1 MICWL
6 LTNLYVSWEKREMKT
21 YLLHTVSRKNIL
33 KCKILSL
40 HALARLHK
48 RSISTGS
55 LAFSRQKGSVSHF
68 CQCALETWHFIQS
81 LNHQWK
87 CMCVTSKHKQGG
99 LPYTM
104 ACKMLPFTETVS
116 WKPLNMI
123 YCMTKPQTTL
133 QRVLKIIRT
142 FHWIISLHATKPET
156 FSFFLLQWE
165 YLFRRVIYHC
175 KLPHP
180 LETAPKVHS
189 GQDTVIMF
197 PSPQANTCQ
206 ISWSTV

>member
-156 FSFFLLQWE
+156 FFFFLSFTMGIPLQKSH
-165 YLFRRVIYHC
+165 LSLQTASPFRDRSESAFWARHGHHVPI
-175 KLPHP
+175 
-180 LETAPKVHS
+180 TTS
-189 GQDTVIMF
+189 
-197 PSPQANTCQ
+197 
-206 ISWSTV
+206 